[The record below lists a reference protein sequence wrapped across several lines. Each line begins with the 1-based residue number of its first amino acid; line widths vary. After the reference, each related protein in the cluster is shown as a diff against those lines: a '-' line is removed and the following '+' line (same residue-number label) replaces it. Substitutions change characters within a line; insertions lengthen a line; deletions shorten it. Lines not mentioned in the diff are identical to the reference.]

1 MRPPRRGEQGKKR
14 LAQGKAS
21 TLLRSGGPRLPL
33 ATMTPVSGFYTKR
46 AECCEWNPGGVRF
59 NHSSVP
65 DFQVTLW
72 PASYTS
78 HQGPQRC
85 GKKFKKQN
93 KTRKP
98 LNLCSFR
105 KLVGGGKRMWAKR
118 GSGGVMEAADTP
130 GGTSVPCPWA
140 SSRIWADIYSPSIK
154 TTA

>member
-1 MRPPRRGEQGKKR
+1 MANKIWGGRNLLRPPRRGEQGKKR

-21 TLLRSGGPRLPL
+21 TSLRSGGPRLPL

-118 GSGGVMEAADTP
+118 GVWWSDGGCRHPRRDQ
-130 GGTSVPCPWA
+130 CPLPLGVFP
-140 SSRIWADIYSPSIK
+140 YMG
-154 TTA
+154 